1 MSEKLNKQIAFNL
14 CQAQRSSDLG
24 KEKKGKLN
32 RAPIFAHANSLQGK
46 TRFQGYNPKDGFIL
60 KAVNLCC
67 FGQSDFN
74 YYIEARPDQNGNDS
88 FVILF
93 DTKVSGKRVQ
103 ISFHSFNKRLWKD
116 RVGEGRPTH
125 WDGKI
130 GGSEKACVKLINY
143 YKL

>member
-1 MSEKLNKQIAFNL
+1 MSKSLNAQIAFNI

-24 KEKKGKLN
+24 KWERCKLGRN
-32 RAPIFAHANSLQGK
+32 PVFAHANSLQGK
-46 TRFQGYNPKDGFIL
+46 TRFQGYYPKDGFIFEAI
-60 KAVNLCC
+60 KLCR
-67 FGQSDFN
+67 FGHSDFN

-93 DTKVSGKRVQ
+93 DTKIEGKRMQ
-103 ISFHSFNKRLWKD
+103 ISFHSFNKRLWKEK
-116 RVGEGRPTH
+116 VGEGRPTH